1 MAQYNIRH
9 TCGHEETVQIYGTN
23 VHGERTRKAEWLKA
37 EWLESKPCRD
47 CERKAM
53 RDENLTGA
61 AELTGSDKQ
70 VNWANDLRAKAIGDI
85 KAKLAKIDT
94 QYIAAPQEWKDAQRK
109 SRRDDHHRH
118 ARGDQREDDHRPP
131 PRPRQTLR
139 RRGPAGLE
147 VTKAVPAHITPAGTV
162 IKQTPN
168 SKGSSQY
175 IRETESWHS

>member
-1 MAQYNIRH
+1 MAQYNIHH

-23 VHGERTRKAEWLKA
+23 VHGERQRKA

-70 VNWANDLRAKAIGDI
+70 INWANDLRAKAIDEI

-109 SRRDDHHRH
+109 
-118 ARGDQREDDHRPP
+118 
-131 PRPRQTLR
+131 
-139 RRGPAGLE
+139 AGEAIITAMLAE
-147 VTKAVPAHITPAGTV
+147 TSAKTIIDNRLDLVSHYGAVAQQAA
-162 IKQTPN
+162 N
-168 SKGSSQY
+168 
-175 IRETESWHS
+175 

>member
-23 VHGERTRKAEWLKA
+23 VHGERQRKA

-53 RDENLTGA
+53 REENLTGA

-70 VNWANDLRAKAIGDI
+70 VDWANDLRAKAIGDI

-109 SRRDDHHRH
+109 
-118 ARGDQREDDHRPP
+118 AGETIITALLAETNAKAIIDHRDN
-131 PRPRQTLR
+131 LVSHY
-139 RRGPAGLE
+139 G
-147 VTKAVPAHITPAGTV
+147 AVAQQA
-162 IKQTPN
+162 K
-168 SKGSSQY
+168 
-175 IRETESWHS
+175 